1 MNKAVDLFTTYQFI
15 KRLVLPFNKW
25 KAYELGIIDEQGTLL
40 KPSSE
45 LSTQQERDAWG
56 YFDILA
62 ANLKKLL
69 GKLPGGKSAI
79 ASYAAAFLLLK
90 EGAEEMSD
98 EELLVQLLD
107 SLDLVEDGVVT
118 NVAASGAVAGTT
130 GEPIVRKRRK
140 TDVGMLLK
148 RVQNRTK
155 L

>member
-1 MNKAVDLFTTYQFI
+1 VLF
-15 KRLVLPFNKW
+15 R
-25 KAYELGIIDEQGTLL
+25 
-40 KPSSE
+40 S
-45 LSTQQERDAWG
+45 
-56 YFDILA
+56 
-62 ANLKKLL
+62 
-69 GKLPGGKSAI
+69 KLPGGKSAI

-130 GEPIVRKRRK
+130 DEPIVRKRRK